1 MGFKEGAVALYEL
14 LICFG
19 TLHISSLLFSQDQF
33 TGRASEQVHSH
44 LINHR
49 LHQII
54 NKQVLIR
61 SSFQLKHLFQSR
73 IPSYLL
79 N

>member
-1 MGFKEGAVALYEL
+1 MGFKEGSVALYEL

-19 TLHISSLLFSQDQF
+19 TLHILGLLLSQDQF

-49 LHQII
+49 LH
-54 NKQVLIR
+54 
-61 SSFQLKHLFQSR
+61 
-73 IPSYLL
+73 
-79 N
+79 